1 MKKQFVTTVD
11 ESAKPLPS
19 FVFSAGRIGVQIET
33 SPAELAKALPYKF
46 ADLTKDE

>member
-1 MKKQFVTTVD
+1 MKKQFVTAVD